1 MEVVD
6 DDVIADMLASETCYI
21 PTNCSNISSS
31 STISINKFKMFTSSN
46 EKAYQQQKVST
57 KDTNE
62 SVKSLTSFT
71 EDDVDAGDVISF
83 DNDSCNPQIFFSSFG
98 RSDNV

>member
-1 MEVVD
+1 MD

-31 STISINKFKMFTSSN
+31 STISINKFKMFNSN
-46 EKAYQQQKVST
+46 NEPAYQQQKVSA

-62 SVKSLTSFT
+62 SGQSLTSFT
-71 EDDVDAGDVISF
+71 EDDVDADNVTSF